1 MSASAKGGSLGID
14 QLYLRARLGCFT
26 RTETI
31 PQQSW
36 NLAAN
41 RWIRPADE
49 YAGCGLL
56 LETSE
61 EMPSAEET
69 FRMLRNAGE
78 RGLLAQ
84 LPAILVATAKA
95 SSLQDHTTS
104 EQRER
109 NRADQQAAIVQ
120 ALNLYH
126 PEAMVVFN
134 VDFGHTDPQWVLPY
148 GGTITLDGPARRIT
162 AHY

>member
-1 MSASAKGGSLGID
+1 
-14 QLYLRARLGCFT
+14 
-26 RTETI
+26 
-31 PQQSW
+31 
-36 NLAAN
+36 
-41 RWIRPADE
+41 
-49 YAGCGLL
+49 
-56 LETSE
+56 
-61 EMPSAEET
+61 
-69 FRMLRNAGE
+69 MLRNAGE

-134 VDFGHTDPQWVLPY
+134 VDFGHTDPQWVHPY
-148 GGTITLDGPARRIT
+148 GGTITLAGPARRIT